1 MHFKLL
7 FIGLVTLFMMSQ
19 TVLAEESFFQQS
31 DKQKHFVA
39 TTVISAAVTGYA
51 RSQGYSKVES
61 FLWGFGVAVAVG
73 LLKEGLDGTNSGDQS
88 FDDVKA
94 DLLGGATGALISA
107 QFEWKF

>member
-1 MHFKLL
+1 MNLKFIY
-7 FIGLVTLFMMSQ
+7 IGLITFFIMSQ
-19 TVLAEESFFQQS
+19 TILAEESFFEES

-51 RSQGYSKVES
+51 RNQGYSKVES
-61 FLWGFGVAVAVG
+61 FFWGFGVAVAVG
-73 LLKEGLDGTNSGDQS
+73 LLKEGLDGTNDGDQS
-88 FDDVKA
+88 FDDVAA